1 MTSILHIDIQKTL
14 HTQNGPRN
22 IEYTL
27 DLQEGELLG
36 VFGPSGAGKSS
47 LLRMVSGLMIPDQGV
62 IRYHGNVWFDSTQGI
77 CLPAEHRHTGMVFQ
91 EHNLF
96 PNMDVESN
104 LKFALRKGG
113 THAMIES
120 MLELLQLTEL
130 RHRKPL
136 QLSGGQCQRVA
147 LARALIH
154 QPSLLLLDEPFSSL
168 DWSLRWR
175 LQEELLDWH
184 RRFSCTS
191 LFVSH
196 DLLELSR
203 LADRLHALGDVDLNP
218 NDLEAAASI
227 YADLGRNLR
236 KEKEKSYA

>member
-14 HTQNGPRN
+14 HTQSGPRS
-22 IEYTL
+22 IEYSL

-47 LLRMVSGLMIPDQGV
+47 LLRMLSGLMKPDQGV
-62 IRYHGNVWFDSTQGI
+62 ILYEGQVWFDSAKGF
-77 CLPAEHRHTGMVFQ
+77 CLPAERRHTGMVFQ

-104 LKFALRKGG
+104 LKFSLRPGSS
-113 THAMIES
+113 AVLVES

-130 RHRKPL
+130 RHRKPA

-147 LARALIH
+147 LARALVH

-168 DWSLRWR
+168 DWALRWR
-175 LQEELLDWH
+175 LQNELLDWH
-184 RRFSCTS
+184 RRFACTTV
-191 LFVSH
+191 LVSH

-203 LADRLHALGDVDLNP
+203 LADRLHALGDVQLDP
-218 NDLEAAASI
+218 SDLEAAATI

-236 KEKEKSYA
+236 REKEKTYA